1 MHIIIFL
8 FVGSRC
14 SFIKKNHIIL
24 LTSKIALD
32 LELTP
37 SVMLLSNT
45 KIKEINFMTNSI
57 ALNKTTVKTK
67 TLLTVAAVI
76 SAVLLPQIFH
86 IAGMTSGLGA
96 APGAAFLPMQL
107 PVLLAGLLAGPLV
120 GLIAGILSP
129 LVSFTISGMPS
140 AVMLPNIIAELA
152 GYGFMAGLLWH
163 VKMPVFGKL
172 LIAQIAG
179 HVTKALVILLSVYAM
194 KNQSVPTSLI
204 WTSVTA
210 GLPGILL
217 QWALIPLI
225 LFRVQNRD
233 NGHV

>member
-1 MHIIIFL
+1 
-8 FVGSRC
+8 
-14 SFIKKNHIIL
+14 
-24 LTSKIALD
+24 
-32 LELTP
+32 
-37 SVMLLSNT
+37 
-45 KIKEINFMTNSI
+45 MTNSI
-57 ALNKTTVKTK
+57 ALNRTNVRTK

-76 SAVLLPQIFH
+76 SAVVLPQLFH
-86 IAGMTSGLGA
+86 IAGMASGLGA

-107 PVLLAGLLAGPLV
+107 PVLLAGLLAGPIV

-140 AVMLPNIIAELA
+140 AVMLPNLIAELA
-152 GYGFMAGLLWH
+152 GYGLVAGLLCRA
-163 VKMPVFGKL
+163 KMPVFGKL
-172 LIAQIAG
+172 LIAQLAG
-179 HVTKALVILLSVYAM
+179 HVTKAVVILLSVYAM
-194 KNQSVPTSLI
+194 KNAVVPTSLI

-225 LFRVQNRD
+225 IFRVQNRN